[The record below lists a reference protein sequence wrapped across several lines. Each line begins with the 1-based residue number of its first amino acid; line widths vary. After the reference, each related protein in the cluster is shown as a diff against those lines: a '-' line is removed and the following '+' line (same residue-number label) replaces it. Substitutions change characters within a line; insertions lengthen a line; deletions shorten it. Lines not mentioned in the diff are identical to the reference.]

1 MLAILAVL
9 SALILP
15 KIFEAIHN
23 ARVSHTA
30 IGLNTIKTAAAQHV
44 AKFGQL
50 TMDGSVTPP
59 SPILLDGSDTRALQ
73 FDAILLKEQLIDAP
87 FRTRIGDGVFG
98 PQNTRIQLAKAVSG
112 DTDPDEEDSAFYLD
126 GTGDANNATGSV
138 VLFAVISGVSVEDA
152 RALNRIL
159 DGTSLSLGENPA
171 GHDFVGRVKYRKP
184 TGVTGASQAS
194 DSAKIRGASRAGNSE
209 RNGNGKG
216 QGDTNG
222 NADND
227 SSQGQGGGNGD
238 GKDKENDTQKDK
250 EKDNRPRSNTVQVLI
265 YLTHY

>member
-50 TMDGSVTPP
+50 SIDGTVSPP
-59 SPILLDGSDTRALQ
+59 SPIPLDVSDTRALQ
-73 FDAILLKEQLIDAP
+73 FDAILLKEQFIDTP
-87 FRTRIGDGVFG
+87 FTTRIGDGVLG
-98 PQNTRIQLAKAVSG
+98 PEDTRIELARSVSSSA
-112 DTDPDEEDSAFYLD
+112 DPEEEEPAFDLD
-126 GTGDANNATGSV
+126 GTGFANDAIGSV

-159 DGTSLSLGENPA
+159 DGTSASWGENPA
-171 GHDFVGRVKYRKP
+171 GNDFVGRVKYRKP

-194 DSAKIRGASRAGNSE
+194 ESARVRGTSRAGNSE

-238 GKDKENDTQKDK
+238 GKDKENDTKKDK
-250 EKDNRPRSNTVQVLI
+250 EKDNRPRSNTVKVLI